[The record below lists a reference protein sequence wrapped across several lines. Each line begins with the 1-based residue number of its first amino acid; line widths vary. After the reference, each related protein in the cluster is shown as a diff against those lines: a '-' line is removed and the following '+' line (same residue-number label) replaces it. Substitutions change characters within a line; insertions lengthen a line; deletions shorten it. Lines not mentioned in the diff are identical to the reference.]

1 MRIGLFTNF
10 YLIFIVMVLSLL
22 ILLSSHALGTLDEIT
37 RAERQKHRSLQLA
50 NELFQSSENLTKMAR
65 SYVITGDPT
74 YERFFFEIL
83 DIRNGKRPRPQ
94 NYSITYWVENRASPP
109 GTLGNPI
116 ALVDL
121 MRREGFSEHEL
132 DLLQQS
138 QKNSDNL
145 VNIEKQAFAATK
157 GWCEDKSRDYTVACP
172 PDRDFAIDLLFGERY
187 KAEKTR
193 IMAPISQFMLELEN
207 RTQTTLGNLQTKFQQ
222 QILLM
227 LAVLC
232 AALLVVVVATFYMRR
247 NILRP
252 LDYLRSQASSIAQ
265 GSYSTR
271 CDISTRNE
279 IAQLGADF
287 NTMAEAIEREVMKL
301 KQVEESLRERLKEI
315 NCFYAI
321 RRGMESGSL
330 EEVCRTIFVELI
342 AAMQVPSIATIK
354 IELDGKQFVSDQLD
368 RDYKRELR
376 KQVTVYGEPYGW
388 LAVCYSEDQPF
399 LLPDEQNL
407 IDVIGDDLG
416 KWLEHKQAEARLLV
430 EQELRVR
437 DAAIREFAAHVER
450 MREEDRKYIAREIHD
465 ELGQLLAALHLE
477 ISLLKN
483 TQDHQSDR
491 VESIR
496 RNMSELVHMAGQSVH
511 NIAEHLRPASLGLGI
526 VTALKKLTSEFRK
539 HSGVSCILQ
548 LMEEP
553 IQLDEDQTV
562 AIFRIVQESLTNVAR
577 HAKASCVEITL
588 SQSANDLIV
597 EVRDNGQGF
606 DSENAT
612 TKKSFG
618 LLGMRERAA
627 VLGGSIDIKSSRQ
640 HGTTVRVRIPLK
652 RDEGLRDWPVSIA
665 VKASHPKLVGG
676 IG

>member
-37 RAERQKHRSLQLA
+37 KAERQKHRSLQLA

-94 NYSITYWVENRASPP
+94 NYSITYWDENRVSPL
-109 GTLGNPI
+109 GAIGNPI

-138 QKNSDNL
+138 QNNSDNL

-157 GWCEDKSRDYTVACP
+157 GLCEDESRDYTVACP
-172 PDRDFAIDLLFGERY
+172 PDRDFAINLLFGERY
-187 KAEKTR
+187 KVEKTR

-222 QILLM
+222 QIILM

-252 LDYLRSQASSIAQ
+252 LDYLRRQASSIAQ

-342 AAMQVPSIATIK
+342 AAMQVPSVATIK

-407 IDVIGDDLG
+407 IDVIGEDLG

-477 ISLLKN
+477 ISLLKSE
-483 TQDHQSDR
+483 DHQSDR

-511 NIAEHLRPASLGLGI
+511 NVAEHLRPASLGLGI
-526 VTALKKLTSEFRK
+526 VTALKKLTCEFRK

-548 LMEEP
+548 LKEEP

-577 HAKASCVEITL
+577 HAEASCVEITL

-597 EVRDNGQGF
+597 EVRDNGKGF
-606 DSENAT
+606 DAENAT
-612 TKKSFG
+612 KKKSFG

-627 VLGGSIDIKSSRQ
+627 VLGGDIHIKSSRQ
-640 HGTTVRVRIPLK
+640 HGTAVRVRIPLK
-652 RDEGLRDWPVSIA
+652 RDEGSRDWPVSIA
-665 VKASHPKLVGG
+665 VEAIPPKLVGG
-676 IG
+676 MG

>member
-22 ILLSSHALGTLDEIT
+22 ILLTSYALGTLDEIT
-37 RAERQKHRSLQLA
+37 KGERQKHRSLQLA

-65 SYVITGDPT
+65 SYVITRDST
-74 YERFFFEIL
+74 YERFFFDIL

-94 NYSITYWVENRASPP
+94 NYPITYWDENRAPLP
-109 GTLGNPI
+109 GALGDPV
-116 ALVDL
+116 ALIEL
-121 MRREGFSEHEL
+121 MRREGFSEREL

-145 VNIEKQAFAATK
+145 VNLEKQAFAAIR
-157 GWCEDKSRDYTVACP
+157 GRCQDQSGSYTISCP

-187 KAEKTR
+187 KAEKTK

-207 RTQTTLGNLQTKFQQ
+207 RTQTMLGNLQSKFQK

-232 AALLVVVVATFYMRR
+232 AALLVVAVATFYMRR

-252 LDYLRSQASSIAQ
+252 LDYLSRQASSIAQ

-279 IAQLGADF
+279 IAELGADF
-287 NTMAEAIEREVMKL
+287 NTMAEAIEREIMKL

-321 RRGMESGSL
+321 RRGMEAGSL

-354 IELDGKQFVSDQLD
+354 IELDGKQFISDELD

-376 KQVTVYGEPYGW
+376 KQITVYGEPYGW
-388 LAVCYSEDQPF
+388 LVVLYSEDHPF

-416 KWLEHKQAEARLLV
+416 KWLEHKQAEGRLLV

-477 ISLLKN
+477 ISLLKSGEDPRN
-483 TQDHQSDR
+483 DK

-496 RNMSELVHMAGQSVH
+496 RNMSELVHKADQSVH
-511 NIAEHLRPASLGLGI
+511 NVAEHLRPASLGLGI
-526 VTALKKLTSEFRK
+526 VTALKKLTHEFKK

-548 LMEEP
+548 LMDEP
-553 IQLDEDQTV
+553 VHLDEDQTV

-577 HAKASCVEITL
+577 HAEASRVEINL
-588 SQSANDLIV
+588 WRSANDLIV
-597 EVRDNGQGF
+597 EVHDNGKGF
-606 DSENAT
+606 DSDNAT
-612 TKKSFG
+612 NKNSFG

-627 VLGGSIDIKSSRQ
+627 VLGGNIDITSSPQ
-640 HGTTVRVRIPLK
+640 QGTEIRVRIPIK
-652 RDEGLRDWPVSIA
+652 RDEGSGDWPVSIA
-665 VKASHPKLVGG
+665 TKAVS
-676 IG
+676 

>member
-1 MRIGLFTNF
+1 MRIALFTNF

-37 RAERQKHRSLQLA
+37 KAERQKHRSLQLA

-65 SYVITGDPT
+65 GYVITGDPT

-94 NYSITYWVENRASPP
+94 NYSITYWDENRVSPL
-109 GTLGNPI
+109 GALGNPI

-157 GWCEDKSRDYTVACP
+157 GLCEDKSRDYTAACP
-172 PDRDFAIDLLFGERY
+172 PDRDFAINLLFGERY

-252 LDYLRSQASSIAQ
+252 LDYLRRQASSIAQ

-330 EEVCRTIFVELI
+330 EDVCGTIFVELI

-368 RDYKRELR
+368 RDYKRKLR

-430 EQELRVR
+430 EQELGVR

-477 ISLLKN
+477 ISLLKSAE
-483 TQDHQSDR
+483 DHQSDK

-511 NIAEHLRPASLGLGI
+511 NVAEHLRPASLGLGI
-526 VTALKKLTSEFRK
+526 VTALKKLTGEFRK

-548 LMEEP
+548 LTEEP

-577 HAKASCVEITL
+577 HAEASCVEVTL

-597 EVRDNGQGF
+597 EVRDNGKGF

-612 TKKSFG
+612 KKKSFG

-627 VLGGSIDIKSSRQ
+627 VLGGSIDIKSWRQ
-640 HGTTVRVRIPLK
+640 HGTTVRVRLPLK
-652 RDEGLRDWPVSIA
+652 RDEGSCDWPVSIA
-665 VKASHPKLVGG
+665 VNAIEPKLVGG
-676 IG
+676 MS